1 MEPANTRTCAPP
13 HMLYILYT
21 QTHLDDRSRAEV
33 LATKTQRG
41 FHLVF
46 SIEAAVLVV
55 AFHVFCLSPASFQI
69 SLSPKWSVKKKGKA
83 KGLQNARFNRPCSC
97 WDYLGG
103 HRESGPHHE

>member
-46 SIEAAVLVV
+46 SIEAAVLPVVV

-69 SLSPKWSVKKKGKA
+69 SSSPKWSVKKKKKKKQSQRSA
-83 KGLQNARFNRPCSC
+83 KCRVQQALFMLGL
-97 WDYLGG
+97 
-103 HRESGPHHE
+103 SGRT

>member
-46 SIEAAVLVV
+46 SIEAAVLPVVV
-55 AFHVFCLSPASFQI
+55 AFHVFRLFPASFQI
-69 SLSPKWSVKKKGKA
+69 SSSPKWSFKKKKQSQRSA
-83 KGLQNARFNRPCSC
+83 KCQVQQALFMLGL
-97 WDYLGG
+97 
-103 HRESGPHHE
+103 SGRT